1 MAHSSSS
8 AQISLRYAGAL
19 LRVAE
24 QSNSA
29 SLIEQDM
36 RDLLSMLSSS
46 KDLSRAFASPLLNKQ
61 VLQNIVSEIG
71 RTAKFNPITQNF
83 LGVLAQNN
91 RLAST
96 QLIAQAVLKICAS
109 NRGEVE
115 AIVKTAHALSDTQQ
129 QALKDNL
136 KQSLG
141 LTAHLNITI
150 DPSLLGGMMVT
161 VGSKMMDD
169 TVKSKLDRLKQNLL
183 NSSNQNNATKEVA

>member
-8 AQISLRYAGAL
+8 AQISQRYAQAL

-24 QSNSA
+24 QSNSVV
-29 SLIEQDM
+29 LVEQDM
-36 RDLLSMLSSS
+36 RDLLAMLTSSN
-46 KDLSRAFASPLLNKQ
+46 DLSRTLASPLLNKKI
-61 VLQNIVSEIG
+61 LQNVVTEISKA
-71 RTAKFNPITQNF
+71 AKFNVVTQNF

-91 RLAST
+91 RLAAVSM
-96 QLIAQAVLKICAS
+96 IARAVLKICAT
-109 NRGEVE
+109 NRGEIEV
-115 AIVKTAHALSDTQQ
+115 IVNTAHALSEPQ
-129 QALKDNL
+129 QAALKNNL

-161 VGSKMMDD
+161 VGSRMMDD

-183 NSSNQNNATKEVA
+183 NSSNQNNIAKEVA

>member
-1 MAHSSSS
+1 
-8 AQISLRYAGAL
+8 
-19 LRVAE
+19 VAE

-36 RDLLSMLSSS
+36 RDLLAMLSSS

-61 VLQNIVSEIG
+61 VLQNIVSEIA

-150 DPSLLGGMMVT
+150 DPTLLGGMMVT